1 MAIRNSNRCKSRPR
15 CTGLPS
21 LTFLLVA
28 SACGDGGITPPP
40 DTVTPPPPPPPTFD
54 LVDGQRLFDIETFG
68 GNGRT
73 CLTCHTKANGT
84 ITLED
89 VAQRLAANPD
99 DELFLHDALDDGVT
113 GTSRIAAHATIRVE
127 LQLPPYVTLA
137 DNPAQRT
144 IVVHRGVPT
153 TLNGPGLDGVG
164 LSALMLDLRD
174 ADLQKQALGA
184 IRGHAQSM
192 VEPTR
197 EQLDNIAAFQQK
209 DERFFSSA
217 ALRAF
222 AASGGPPPDLP
233 EGRTDSERRGRLF
246 FVDAAMTPGSKEGAC
261 AICHSGPNL
270 NQVSQSGAAA
280 IPGARSAAGA
290 KFGNVRVAE
299 TNSNQNPTFHFR
311 VSGPGAVLSVRLA
324 DPGILLTERSAS
336 AQLSEFIP
344 AGTHPADFAGF
355 FKTPSLWAI
364 ARTAPYFHDNSAK
377 TLREVVDHYGDV
389 FFEQEAIAGGKI
401 ILTEQDRQD
410 IVAFLERL

>member
-1 MAIRNSNRCKSRPR
+1 MRQVRALAAM
-15 CTGLPS
+15 LP
-21 LTFLLVA
+21 LGVLLGGCSDGAVA
-28 SACGDGGITPPP
+28 
-40 DTVTPPPPPPPTFD
+40 PPPPPPETPEPPPVVD
-54 LVDGQRLFDIETFG
+54 LVEGQRLFVSEPFG
-68 GNGRT
+68 GNSRT
-73 CLTCHTKANGT
+73 CVTCHTRENGT

-89 VAQRLAANPD
+89 VAHRLAANMN
-99 DELFLHDALDDGVT
+99 DELFLHDGLDDGMA

-127 LQLPPYVTLA
+127 LELPPYVTLA
-137 DNPAQRT
+137 DNPAQRR
-144 IVVHRGVPT
+144 IVVNRGVPT
-153 TLNGPGLDGVG
+153 TLNAPALDGRG
-164 LSALMLDLRD
+164 LAALMLDLRD
-174 ADLQKQALGA
+174 ADLQQQAFGA
-184 IRGHAQSM
+184 IRAHAQGT

-197 EQLDNIAAFQQK
+197 EQLDNIAAFQQA

-222 AASGGPPPDLP
+222 ATSGGPPPDLP

-270 NQVSQSGAAA
+270 NEMSQSGAAA
-280 IPGARSAAGA
+280 IPGARGTAGA
-290 KFGNVRVAE
+290 KFGDVRVAQ

-311 VSGPGAVLSVRLA
+311 VSGPGGVVISVRLA

-344 AGTHPADFAGF
+344 AGTHPAEFAGF

-364 ARTAPYFHDNSAK
+364 GRTAPYFHDNSAK
-377 TLREVVDHYGDV
+377 TLREVVDHYADV
-389 FFEQEAIAGGKI
+389 FFEHEVIAGGKI